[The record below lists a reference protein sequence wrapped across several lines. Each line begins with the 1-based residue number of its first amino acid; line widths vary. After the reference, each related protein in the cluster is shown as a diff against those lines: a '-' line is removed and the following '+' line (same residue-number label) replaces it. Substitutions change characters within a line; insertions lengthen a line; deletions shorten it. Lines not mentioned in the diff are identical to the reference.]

1 MANEIENA
9 RDGVKTL
16 LENISGLRVYDHEP
30 ESVNEL
36 PAALIRFV
44 SRGAALTLS
53 GSTFAGT
60 LIVTVLLS
68 KADRQQASEELGAYM
83 DPLGTKS
90 IEAQLDSDNTWGGSV
105 DDGRLTNVG
114 GVREV
119 EIAGGR
125 FLAADLECRFF
136 KQVLS

>member
-16 LENISGLRVYDHEP
+16 LENIAGLRVFDHEP

-53 GSTFAGT
+53 GSTFTGT
-60 LIVTVLLS
+60 LTVTVLLS

-90 IEAQLDSDNTWGGSV
+90 I
-105 DDGRLTNVG
+105 
-114 GVREV
+114 
-119 EIAGGR
+119 
-125 FLAADLECRFF
+125 
-136 KQVLS
+136 

>member
-9 RDGVKTL
+9 RDGVKAL
-16 LENISGLRVYDHEP
+16 LENIAGLRVYDHEP

-36 PAALIRFV
+36 PAALIRFD

-53 GSTFAGT
+53 GSTFTGILT
-60 LIVTVLLS
+60 VTVLLS
-68 KADRQQASEELGAYM
+68 KADRQQASEEIGAYM

-90 IEAQLDSDNTWGGSV
+90 IEAQLDSDNTWGGNV
-105 DDGRLTNVG
+105 DDGRVTKVG
-114 GVREV
+114 GVRDV
-119 EIAGGR
+119 DIAGGR
-125 FLAADLECRFF
+125 FLAAELVCRFV